1 MHNKCGGKFRCFVQL
16 LRSNALFL
24 WRYEDTSSLP
34 MLTNDNSI
42 NNSFIFIYMYRKSS
56 SRFSRGT
63 VLNTLK
69 QNRINIMRRKKGR
82 NYISRQAC
90 FVNRETG
97 LLGNVVASLF
107 PSHNIYIYIY
117 VYIWVC
123 VSLQITINQ
132 HCLYILALA
141 V

>member
-1 MHNKCGGKFRCFVQL
+1 MHNKCGGKFRYFVQL

-69 QNRINIMRRKKGR
+69 QNRINIMRGKKGR

-107 PSHNIYIYIY
+107 PSHNIYMYIYIVIYIY
-117 VYIWVC
+117 IYIY
-123 VSLQITINQ
+123 IFIYFFNPMI
-132 HCLYILALA
+132 LY
-141 V
+141 